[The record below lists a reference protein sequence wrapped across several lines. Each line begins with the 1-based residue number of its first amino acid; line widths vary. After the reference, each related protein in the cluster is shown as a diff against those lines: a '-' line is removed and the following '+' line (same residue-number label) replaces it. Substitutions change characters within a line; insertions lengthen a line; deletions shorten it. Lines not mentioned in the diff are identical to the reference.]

1 LQIPNLEGESPEI
14 LFEVDLSNLEP
25 DSYAGTGLGTVL
37 VGEDPDGEKSRMT
50 STIPVL
56 PLLIL

>member
-37 VGEDPDGEKSRMT
+37 VGEDPDGEKS
-50 STIPVL
+50 
-56 PLLIL
+56 